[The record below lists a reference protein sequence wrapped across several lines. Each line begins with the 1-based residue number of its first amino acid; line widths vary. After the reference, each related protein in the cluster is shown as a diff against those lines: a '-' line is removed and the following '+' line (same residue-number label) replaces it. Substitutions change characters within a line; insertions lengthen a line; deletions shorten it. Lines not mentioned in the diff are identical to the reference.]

1 MPEAPQDRSEHLP
14 ERTAGEDLYDPDV
27 LVADIRRIVLN
38 NGQRKY
44 YRLARAGRW
53 YGGIATADCSGCN
66 LRCLFCWSGKPRDN
80 TDSIGEFHGAFEV
93 AQALIT
99 TAGKHGYGLVRI
111 SGNEPTVGRDHLL
124 QVIHAV
130 EATGL
135 AFILETNG
143 LLLDLSLAKALSAH
157 SNLHVRVSLKGTD
170 SKEFSRL
177 TGAHPEHFN
186 RQLTA
191 LENLLVS
198 GVSCHPAAMIS
209 FSPPEKI
216 KHLRETLQMI
226 HPNLERDL
234 EEETVLLYPHVVKRL
249 KEAGLSPLEAYYP

>member
-1 MPEAPQDRSEHLP
+1 M
-14 ERTAGEDLYDPDV
+14 V
-27 LVADIRRIVLN
+27 LS

-66 LRCLFCWSGKPRDN
+66 LKCLFCWSGKPRDN
-80 TDSIGEFHGAFEV
+80 VDSIGEFFGAFEV
-93 AQALIT
+93 AQALIA
-99 TAGKHGYGLVRI
+99 TAEKHRYGLVRI
-111 SGNEPTVGRDHLL
+111 SGNEPTLGRDHLL
-124 QVIHAV
+124 QVIGAI
-130 EATGL
+130 EASGL

-157 SNLHVRVSLKGTD
+157 ANLHVRVSLKGTD
-170 SKEFSRL
+170 PEEFTRL
-177 TGAHPEHFN
+177 TGALPEYFSK
-186 RQLTA
+186 QLNA

-198 GVSCHPAAMIS
+198 GVSCHPAVMIS

-216 KHLRETLQMI
+216 RHLRETLQMI
-226 HPNLERDL
+226 HPDLERNL

-249 KEAGLSPLEAYYP
+249 KEANLTPREAYEP

>member
-1 MPEAPQDRSEHLP
+1 MPETPQDQP
-14 ERTAGEDLYDPDV
+14 EPLTGQTGGGDRYDPAV
-27 LVADIRRIVLN
+27 LTEEIRRIVVN

-44 YRLARAGRW
+44 YRLSRAGRW
-53 YGGIATADCSGCN
+53 YGGIATADCVGCN
-66 LRCLFCWSGKPRDN
+66 LRCLFCWNGKPRDN
-80 TDSIGEFHGAFEV
+80 MDSIGEFYGAFEV
-93 AQALIT
+93 AQALAA
-99 TAGKHGYGLVRI
+99 TAEKHGYDLVRI
-111 SGNEPTVGRDHLL
+111 SGNEPTLGRNHLL
-124 QVIHAV
+124 RVIHAV
-130 EATGL
+130 EAAGL

-170 SKEFSRL
+170 PEEFTRL
-177 TGAHPEHFN
+177 TGALPEYFN
-186 RQLTA
+186 KQLKA

-226 HPNLERDL
+226 HPVLERDL
-234 EEETVLLYPHVVKRL
+234 EEETVLLYPHVVERL
-249 KEAGLSPLEAYYP
+249 KKAGLSPREAYYP

>member
-1 MPEAPQDRSEHLP
+1 MPETPKEQPKSFPGKTGCDDR
-14 ERTAGEDLYDPDV
+14 YDPA
-27 LVADIRRIVLN
+27 LLAEDIKRIVLN

-44 YRLARAGRW
+44 YRLARSGRW
-53 YGGIATADCSGCN
+53 YGGIATADCCGCN
-66 LRCLFCWSGKPRDN
+66 LRCLFCWGGKTRDN
-80 TDSIGEFHGAFEV
+80 VDSVGQFYDAFEV
-93 AQALIT
+93 AQALIV
-99 TAGKHGYGLVRI
+99 TAEKHRYGLVRI
-111 SGNEPTVGRDHLL
+111 SGNEPTLGRSHLL
-124 QVIHAV
+124 QVIHAI
-130 EATGL
+130 EAAGL

-170 SKEFSRL
+170 PGEFSRL
-177 TGAHPEHFN
+177 TGALPTYFN
-186 RQLTA
+186 KQLKA

-209 FSPPEKI
+209 FSPPEKV

-234 EEETVLLYPHVVKRL
+234 EEETVLLYPHVVERL
-249 KEAGLSPLEAYYP
+249 KESGLKPLEAYYP